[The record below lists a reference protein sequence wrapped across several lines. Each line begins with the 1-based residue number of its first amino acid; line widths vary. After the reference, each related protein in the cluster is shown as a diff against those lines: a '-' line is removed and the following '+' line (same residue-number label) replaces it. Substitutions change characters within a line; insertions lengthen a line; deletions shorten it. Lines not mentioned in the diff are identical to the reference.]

1 MSHTVRVQVVE
12 GSSNLMGKLLG
23 TLLANRELSLLQV
36 AEQITTIKLLHD
48 DVDVVLV
55 LKDIEEANNVW
66 MLTHFENFNFS
77 SLQLDILHR
86 HLPLGHDLDSHG
98 LSALLV
104 DSRLH
109 KAELALAERLL
120 DLVEV
125 KDVRVPDDLLDRS
138 HPTLFLLTV

>member
-1 MSHTVRVQVVE
+1 MRV
-12 GSSNLMGKLLG
+12 
-23 TLLANRELSLLQV
+23 LAHL
-36 AEQITTIKLLHD
+36 
-48 DVDVVLV
+48 
-55 LKDIEEANNVW
+55 
-66 MLTHFENFNFS
+66 ENFDFS
-77 SLQLDILHR
+77 SLQFNILHR
-86 HLPLGHDLDSHG
+86 HLSLGHDLDSHG

-125 KDVRVPDDLLDRS
+125 KDVRVPDDLLDCS

>member
-1 MSHTVRVQVVE
+1 
-12 GSSNLMGKLLG
+12 MGKLLG
-23 TLLANRELSLLQV
+23 TFLTNSELSLLQV
-36 AEQITTIKLLHD
+36 AEQVTTVKLLHD

-55 LKDIEEANNVW
+55 LKNIEEANNVW

-104 DSRLH
+104 DSGLH